1 MIAYRLKTQAM
12 TLAYWTVHLD
22 TTQWLVTSPKSTR
35 QVVVRVTAI
44 IRRSTRKKRKRT
56 RSWRRSKRRVKRS
69 RKRRRIRSLKL
80 RRRKRKNL
88 KRLHR
93 LMMKVRKRLK
103 ACKRNLKSLRVI
115 VLINRRLVQLLV
127 KNLPSHAQFWK
138 SLGQYMPIAFW
149 ISTRTFLRST
159 STHPIGRKIN
169 HLISIWPTP
178 AQSCLKCNQELFCG
192 WIVGRRRARRMTG
205 KTAERL
211 CMTLS
216 CLSGKEIRSS
226 GIRRAMCLT
235 ERTLS

>member
-1 MIAYRLKTQAM
+1 MAN
-12 TLAYWTVHLD
+12 
-22 TTQWLVTSPKSTR
+22 SPKSTR
-35 QVVVRVTAI
+35 LVVVRVTAI

-56 RSWRRSKRRVKRS
+56 RSWRRSKRRVTRS

-127 KNLPSHAQFWK
+127 KNLPSLAQFWK
-138 SLGQYMPIAFW
+138 SSGLCMPIAFW
-149 ISTRTFLRST
+149 ISTRTSLQST
-159 STHPIGRKIN
+159 STHLTGRKIN

-178 AQSCLKCNQELFCG
+178 AKSCHRCNQELFCG
-192 WIVGRRRARRMTG
+192 
-205 KTAERL
+205 
-211 CMTLS
+211 
-216 CLSGKEIRSS
+216 
-226 GIRRAMCLT
+226 
-235 ERTLS
+235 